1 MNHWDNIT
9 PPVAKKVKH
18 NFLVNNKLIEDDYHW
33 MRSSKWPEKVDEEN
47 ILSHLQAENDYFH
60 NFMKPFADLKS
71 ELVEELKSRI
81 KLSDQSTYVK
91 KDNYYYY
98 HRTEEALEYPI
109 YCRKEGSSKG
119 EEVVILD
126 VNEISKGKKFTSI
139 GEISI
144 SPDHNLMAY
153 SVDFAGDERYT
164 IKIYDLKKK
173 VFLKDEIPGTFG
185 TVIWHENQS
194 GFFYIPLEK
203 EWRCSRVQFHKLG
216 DFNANDEMIFKEEDH
231 LFSVNIYKSSSKH
244 FLLIKSG
251 GHDRNSLHYIDVK
264 NNLDLSPKLI
274 KPKTKDVR
282 YSIDHDGEY
291 FYLKTNENAQNFCIL
306 RSNESFS
313 WEEYIAH
320 NTAKYLSSFSLTEDF
335 MLINYRYGGLPNL
348 VVLDKKTSQEETLTF
363 PDSAYT
369 ASIYTTNFFEN
380 DIRVNYSSLSR
391 PKTIYQYDFASG
403 KMSVLKIQEIPSG
416 LNSEEYQVER
426 IFAEYDNVKVP
437 ISLVY
442 KKDGSN
448 PLYLYGYGSYGIAID
463 PSFRNSAISLIDRGF
478 VFAIAHIRGGDDLGH
493 DWYESAKFLTKKRTF
508 SDFIVAAKV
517 LCKEK
522 YTKAG
527 NIIIAGGSAG
537 GMLIGNVVN
546 ECPQLF
552 RAAIAHVPFVD
563 VLNTMLDEKLPL
575 TPGEFNEWGNPK
587 EEKYFDYIKS
597 YSPYENIKAQNYPH
611 ILVTAGL
618 SDPRV
623 GYWEAAKWVAKLR
636 DFKTDNNALIFKTNM
651 NFGHQGA
658 SGRFDYLQEA
668 AEDLLFAIILSK
680 VS

>member
-1 MNHWDNIT
+1 MM
-9 PPVAKKVKH
+9 PPVAKKAKH

-33 MRSSKWPEKVDEEN
+33 MRSSRWPEKVDEEN
-47 ILSHLQAENDYFH
+47 ILNHLQAENDYFH
-60 NFMKPFADLKS
+60 NFMKPFANLKN

-81 KLSDQSTYVK
+81 KLSDHSTYVK

-98 HRTEEALEYPI
+98 HRTEESLEYPI

-119 EEVVILD
+119 EEVIILD
-126 VNEISKGKKFTSI
+126 VNEIAKGKKFTSI

-173 VFLKDEIPGTFG
+173 VFLKDEIPGTSG

-194 GFFYIPLEK
+194 GFFYNPLEK

-216 DFNANDEMIFKEEDH
+216 DTNADDKLIFKEEDH
-231 LFSVNIYKSSSKH
+231 LFSVNIYKSSSKN
-244 FLLIKSG
+244 FLFIKSG
-251 GHDRNSLHYIDVK
+251 GYDRNSLHYIDVK

-274 KPKTKDVR
+274 KPKKKDVR
-282 YSIDHDGEY
+282 YSIDHDGTY

-320 NTAKYLSSFSLTEDF
+320 TTEKYLSSFSVTKDF
-335 MLINYRYGGLPNL
+335 MLLNYRYKGLPNL
-348 VVLDKKTSQEETLTF
+348 VVLDKKNQKEKSVTF
-363 PDSAYT
+363 PDAAYT

-391 PKTIYQYDFASG
+391 PKTIYQYDFASS

-416 LNSEEYQVER
+416 FNSEEYQVER

-442 KKDGSN
+442 KKSLFNKDGSN

-478 VFAIAHIRGGDDLGH
+478 VFAIAHIRGGDDLGR
-493 DWYESAKFLTKKRTF
+493 DWYESAKFLTKKSTF

-522 YTKAG
+522 YTKVG

-537 GMLIGNVVN
+537 GMLIGNVIN

-575 TPGEFNEWGNPK
+575 TPGEFKEWGNPK

-611 ILVTAGL
+611 VLVTVGL

-636 DFKTDNNALIFKTNM
+636 EFKTDNNALIFKTNM

-658 SGRFDYLQEA
+658 SGRFDYLQEV
-668 AEDLLFAIILSK
+668 AEDLLFAIVLLKTS
-680 VS
+680 